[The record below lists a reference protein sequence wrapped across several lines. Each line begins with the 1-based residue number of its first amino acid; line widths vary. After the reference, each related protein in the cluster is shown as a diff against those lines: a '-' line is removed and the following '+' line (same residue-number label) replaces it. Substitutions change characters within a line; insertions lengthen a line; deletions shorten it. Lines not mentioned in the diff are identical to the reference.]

1 MINLCIAVFPFV
13 SLGVLDCSYE
23 DFLKFYFILIDLSV
37 FLACVYF
44 SSLQFQVQSLNSQIQ
59 LLRILMIPASYL

>member
-44 SSLQFQVQSLNSQIQ
+44 SSLQFQVQSLN
-59 LLRILMIPASYL
+59 ADSYSEF

>member
-13 SLGVLDCSYE
+13 SLGILGCSYE